1 MVGVARVACLCGLSG
16 GSDGLRTAYSCRST
30 GGMACGLSNYPRLTQ
45 RFLGSLA
52 IIGFLGSM
60 LEISAPI
67 GHFVEGAPAS
77 LKWLKPKAHRAKC
90 KNGPRA
96 RMALVGAFRV
106 AARGRHRINALLAP
120 F

>member
-52 IIGFLGSM
+52 IIGF
-60 LEISAPI
+60 
-67 GHFVEGAPAS
+67 
-77 LKWLKPKAHRAKC
+77 
-90 KNGPRA
+90 
-96 RMALVGAFRV
+96 VGMV
-106 AARGRHRINALLAP
+106 P
-120 F
+120 FLILDFGIDRDP